1 MIPWHQYLF
10 GILFLAAGINHFR
23 KPKLY
28 EKIIPSYIPSHS
40 TMVIISGI
48 TEMVL
53 GFMLLNKNTQQEA
66 AWGIIILMILFL
78 PIHFYI
84 IQTQKTFLKLPK
96 WALVLGIPLQFA
108 LIAWATLY
116 I

>member
-1 MIPWHQYLF
+1 MIPWHQYLL
-10 GILFLAAGINHFR
+10 GIIFLLAGINHFR

-28 EKIIPSYIPSHS
+28 EKIIPPYIRSHS

-48 TEMVL
+48 AEMVL

-66 AWGIIILMILFL
+66 AWGIIILLILFL
-78 PIHFYI
+78 PIHFYML
-84 IQTQKTFLKLPK
+84 KNKKASLKLPK
-96 WALVLGIPLQFA
+96 WVLILRIPLQFA
-108 LIAWATLY
+108 LMAWAAIY